1 MDQTREGLICL
12 RILEKDHNM
21 QIDNTSGQGKLAVV
35 PPEIDR
41 WNWGAFLLNWIWGI
55 GNNTFIA
62 LLMFVPFVN
71 VLMAFILGVKGST
84 WAWRNKRWAS
94 VEEFEAVQRKW
105 TKWALILYAL
115 MACAFVAM
123 FFAVSAML
131 KDSEPF
137 RLAETELAQNQVVE
151 SAFGRPLSLGN
162 PSGSIQVSGPDG
174 LAHFEFSVRGPKGS
188 GTAYVEASKSLGRWE
203 LTRMAVDDDASG
215 QRIPLK

>member
-1 MDQTREGLICL
+1 
-12 RILEKDHNM
+12 M
-21 QIDNTSGQGKLAVV
+21 QIENTSGQGKLAAV

-71 VLMAFILGVKGST
+71 VVMAFILGVKGST

-94 VEEFEAVQRKW
+94 VEEFQAVQRKW
-105 TKWALILYAL
+105 AKWALVLYAL

-123 FFAVSAML
+123 FLVVGAML

-137 RLAETELAQNQVVE
+137 KLAEAELAQSQAVA
-151 SAFGRPLSLGN
+151 SAFGRPLSLGS
-162 PSGSIQVSGPDG
+162 PSGNIELSGPDG
-174 LAHFEFSVRGPKGS
+174 RAHFEFSVTGPKGT
-188 GTAYVEASKSLGRWE
+188 GTAYVEASRQMGRWE
-203 LTRMAVDDDASG
+203 LVRMAVDDDASG
-215 QRIPLK
+215 QRISLK